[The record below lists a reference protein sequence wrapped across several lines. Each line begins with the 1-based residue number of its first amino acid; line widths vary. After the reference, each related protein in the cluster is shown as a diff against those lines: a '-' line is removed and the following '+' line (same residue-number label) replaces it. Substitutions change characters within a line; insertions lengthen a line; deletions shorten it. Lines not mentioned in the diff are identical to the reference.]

1 MLFVSLYCNQKHNVM
16 KILNPI
22 AILLILSSI
31 FNITLFRILP
41 LGFIELVIMLLIGIA
56 MLGLN
61 MRYLDK
67 QDKIKKGKWL

>member
-1 MLFVSLYCNQKHNVM
+1 
-16 KILNPI
+16 
-22 AILLILSSI
+22 
-31 FNITLFRILP
+31 
-41 LGFIELVIMLLIGIA
+41 MLLIGIA